1 MGIRNV
7 KDKCGALRIFF
18 GVLLFIEAL
27 ASLVSGYLVVMAY
40 NNIPIGI
47 CVTLLAFMFSF
58 ISYCIIMV
66 WVDTSENIQVMT
78 EKLEHFQP
86 VIVNNVTEPINENE
100 EDDN

>member
-7 KDKCGALRIFF
+7 KDRCGALRIFF
-18 GVLLFIEAL
+18 GVLLLIEAL

-86 VIVNNVTEPINENE
+86 VIVNNVTEPINEDE
-100 EDDN
+100 EGNN